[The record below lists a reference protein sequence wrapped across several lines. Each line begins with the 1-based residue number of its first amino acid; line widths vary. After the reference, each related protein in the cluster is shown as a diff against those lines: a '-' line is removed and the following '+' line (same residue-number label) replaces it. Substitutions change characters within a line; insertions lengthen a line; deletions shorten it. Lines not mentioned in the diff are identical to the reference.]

1 MKDAGS
7 LWRKRNEMN
16 DNYNENQGF
25 TGGDENS
32 NPAGELKQRLGV
44 DVEPVNSAS
53 IEFDTAKRSNW
64 MLKRR

>member
-1 MKDAGS
+1 
-7 LWRKRNEMN
+7 MN